1 MRTKTFIV
9 SFLFNPIWDCRPL
22 YLLGNI
28 QEGKVRKNLG
38 TSTFFLEE
46 RAGQWGDHSEGRPT
60 TPNRWGARGRV
71 GYRGARFCC
80 RCL

>member
-1 MRTKTFIV
+1 LQLFENIEPPTSKEASKTEKLKNKFRPVWMRTKTFIV

-46 RAGQWGDHSEGRPT
+46 RAEQ
-60 TPNRWGARGRV
+60 
-71 GYRGARFCC
+71 
-80 RCL
+80 